1 MPSSII
7 NLFSLNPSSGVPI
20 FRQLIDQIKQ
30 AIRMNL
36 LETNEKLPSVR
47 LLASA
52 LQINPM
58 TISKAFSQLEIEG
71 VLIRKRGVGMLVA
84 EQQSTSISKELEAS
98 LVQFI
103 KTAQSEKLNDDE
115 ISTIVQQYLS
125 IHTKEN
131 NHE

>member
-7 NLFSLNPSSGVPI
+7 HLFSLNPGSGVPI

-36 LETNEKLPSVR
+36 LNVDEQLPSVR
-47 LLASA
+47 MLASA

-84 EQQSTSISKELEAS
+84 EQQSTSISKDLESS
-98 LVQFI
+98 LMKFI
-103 KTAQSEKLNDDE
+103 KTAQLEKLNDEE

-125 IHTKEN
+125 IQNSNQGK
-131 NHE
+131 